1 MRTPGHGRVKLTPV
15 VLVAAI
21 VVTAAVAVYH
31 ALDSWYL
38 QTANASRLRADYSE
52 IAAARLGERAS
63 ETLRADSSLSPE
75 AFATLFAGVFE
86 SARLLPGGSPSPG
99 GNSAAFAVRITDA
112 SGNVFFQSGNPDEQ
126 PYTATD
132 TLATGGFVVAVAAR
146 KSAIA
151 WLATEHLASRMMV
164 ILWMIVLSAA
174 AAIVAMRLMR
184 RESRLAAARTEFV
197 SSVSHELRTPLAQI
211 QILLETLRLGRF
223 RTDAQRDWTLE
234 GMQRE
239 VTRLTT
245 LVNNVLRFSASSRNG
260 RPVLLHRSPM
270 EMASFLAEVVDG
282 FRPLASARNM
292 AIDMDVP
299 SRVTAWIDPDG
310 FRQVVLNILDNAVK
324 YGADGQTIRISASS
338 DAQASHLVVTDEG
351 GGIPAADRARVW
363 NAFERGSNAQ
373 GGAVGGSGIGLSV
386 VRDIID
392 AHGGT
397 VHIDDAFDRG
407 ARFVIELPHLQPVPD
422 QNQAEA
428 AATLEDDR

>member
-1 MRTPGHGRVKLTPV
+1 ML
-15 VLVAAI
+15 
-21 VVTAAVAVYH
+21 
-31 ALDSWYL
+31 
-38 QTANASRLRADYSE
+38 
-52 IAAARLGERAS
+52 
-63 ETLRADSSLSPE
+63 
-75 AFATLFAGVFE
+75 
-86 SARLLPGGSPSPG
+86 
-99 GNSAAFAVRITDA
+99 
-112 SGNVFFQSGNPDEQ
+112 
-126 PYTATD
+126 
-132 TLATGGFVVAVAAR
+132 
-146 KSAIA
+146 
-151 WLATEHLASRMMV
+151 

-211 QILLETLRLGRF
+211 QILLETLRLRRF

-260 RPVLLHRSPM
+260 RPVLLHRSPV

-292 AIDMDVP
+292 VIDMDVP
-299 SRVTAWIDPDG
+299 SSVIVWIDPDG
-310 FRQVVLNILDNAVK
+310 FRQVMLNILDNAVK

-338 DAQASHLVVTDEG
+338 GAHVSQLVVTDEG

-363 NAFERGSNAQ
+363 SPFERGSNAQ

-397 VHIDDAFDRG
+397 VHIDDTFERG

-422 QNQAEA
+422 HDRAEA
-428 AATLEDDR
+428 AAALEVDR